1 MCSSMSAFASILK
14 NWEIDLK
21 TNSSVWQ
28 SRSGEEICINMAND
42 VWIFLWIQQGCVV
55 ACLIQYGVPGIYACW
70 SSPGIMQNHYQMVGC
85 NY

>member
-1 MCSSMSAFASILK
+1 
-14 NWEIDLK
+14 
-21 TNSSVWQ
+21 
-28 SRSGEEICINMAND
+28 MAND

-70 SSPGIMQNHYQMVGC
+70 SAPGIMQNHYQMVGC